1 MIKEKQQILIVDDQE
16 MNRSLLSD
24 MLEENYRILEATN
37 GIDALEI
44 MRAQSMDIACVLLDV
59 RMPKMDGFEVL
70 KHMKA
75 ERLLDLMPVIIISN
89 DDSMEAVEN
98 SYSLGA
104 NDYINR
110 PFNNYIVQKRVENTI
125 FLYRKTKNLMELVAE
140 QVEEKEK
147 SNANMITAL
156 SAIVEFRNGE
166 SGNHVLQIRIITE
179 ILLEHI
185 MMRYPEYDLDY
196 SAIANISNAASLHDI
211 GKITIPSE
219 ILNKPGRLTKE
230 EFEIM
235 KTHSAMGSEMLDNM
249 KGLVDS
255 NVIFDYAWQ
264 ICRWHHERW
273 DGKGYP
279 DQLVGEEIPMCAQV
293 VAVADVYD
301 ALTSKRVYKPAYSHE
316 KAMEMILGGECGA
329 FNPKLLEVLKEVGD
343 KLPEAIARKSNH
355 QDKLFDIQ
363 EISNEILVKKDGLSE
378 RTINLVEE
386 ERTKYQFLADLSNE
400 IIIDYD
406 VDDDT
411 LTFSEKGV
419 TELNLPLEIN
429 RFKQNFSVIH
439 VLQERE
445 LRRLFEKVRHT
456 TPIHP
461 IVREQLEL
469 LMPDGS
475 TVWYEIILRSMWSRE
490 IVPKIKGVI
499 GKLLDIND
507 QKMEM
512 LRLENLAAR
521 DTLTNLYNRNTAQ
534 QMIEAYLSKQKGAL
548 TAAYVFLDVDN
559 FKKLNDSNGHVYGDK
574 VLSKYAEVISNNIRS
589 NDVAARVGGD
599 EFIIFLKDISNEVV
613 VHRQIERLYQAFKDI
628 GHNQDCSISM
638 GVALY
643 PNDAAD
649 YKTLSE
655 YADQALYHAK
665 NKGKNQYCFYQEKE
679 NK

>member
-1 MIKEKQQILIVDDQE
+1 MIRERQQILSVDDQD
-16 MNRSLLSD
+16 MKRSLLSV
-24 MLEENYRILEATN
+24 MLEDKYRILEATD
-37 GIDALEI
+37 GVEALEI

-59 RMPKMDGFEVL
+59 RMPRMDGFEVL
-70 KHMKA
+70 GHMTT
-75 ERLLDLMPVIIISN
+75 ERLLDLMPVVIISN

-98 SYSLGA
+98 SYALGA

-185 MMRYPEYDLDY
+185 MMQYPEYDLDY

-230 EFEIM
+230 EFEVM

-249 KGLVDS
+249 KSLVES

-279 DQLVGEEIPMCAQV
+279 EALVVEDIPICAQV
-293 VAVADVYD
+293 VALADVYD

-316 KAMEMILGGECGA
+316 KAMDMILGGECGQ
-329 FNPKLLEVLKEVGD
+329 FNPKLMEALKEVRD
-343 KLPEAIARKSNH
+343 LLPEKITNKSSK
-355 QDKLFDIQ
+355 QDQLFDFN
-363 EISNEILVKKDGLSE
+363 EISNEIMNKKDGLSE

-406 VDDDT
+406 VDDDVI
-411 LTFSEKGV
+411 TFSEKGWK
-419 TELNLPLEIN
+419 ELNLPMSVN
-429 RFKQNFSVIH
+429 RFSQNLDKLPILS
-439 VLQERE
+439 QRE
-445 LRRLFEKVRHT
+445 LRKIFEKVRKT

-461 IVREQLEL
+461 IVREQYEL
-469 LMPDGS
+469 TMPDGNNA
-475 TVWYEIILRSMWSRE
+475 WYEIILRTMWSRE

-499 GKLLDIND
+499 GKLLDINE
-507 QKMEM
+507 QKLEM
-512 LRLENLAAR
+512 MRLENLAAR
-521 DTLTNLYNRNTAQ
+521 DNLTNLYNRTTAQ
-534 QMIEAYLSKQKGAL
+534 NMIEHYMTNSKYPRAGAF
-548 TAAYVFLDVDN
+548 VFLDVDN
-559 FKKLNDSNGHVYGDK
+559 FKRVNDNNGHIFGDK
-574 VLSKYAEVISNNIRS
+574 VLSNYAEVISSNIRS

-599 EFIIFLKDISNEVV
+599 EFIVFLKDLSNEIVIKK
-613 VHRQIERLYQAFKDI
+613 QIDRLYDAFRVMGED
-628 GHNQDCSISM
+628 QDCSISM
-638 GVALY
+638 GIALF
-643 PNDAAD
+643 PKDAAD

-655 YADQALYHAK
+655 CADQALYQAK
-665 NKGKNQYCFYQEKE
+665 SKGKNQYCFYEKAAQ
-679 NK
+679 

>member
-1 MIKEKQQILIVDDQE
+1 MIREKQQILIVDDQE

-24 MLEENYRILEATN
+24 MLEDNYRVLEATD
-37 GIDALEI
+37 GVEALEI
-44 MRAQSMDIACVLLDV
+44 MRTQPMDIDCVLLDV
-59 RMPKMDGFEVL
+59 RMPRMDGFEVL
-70 KHMKA
+70 RNMKT

-140 QVEEKEK
+140 QVAEKEK

-185 MMRYPEYDLDY
+185 MLQYPEYDLDY

-230 EFEIM
+230 EFDVM

-249 KGLVDS
+249 KGLVES

-273 DGKGYP
+273 DGRGYP
-279 DQLVGEEIPMCAQV
+279 DGLVGEEIPICAQV
-293 VAVADVYD
+293 VALADVYD
-301 ALTSKRVYKPAYSHE
+301 ALTSKRVYKPAYTHD
-316 KAMEMILGGECGA
+316 KAMDMILGGECGQ
-329 FNPKLLEVLKEVGD
+329 FNPKLMEALKEVKD
-343 KLPEAIARKSNH
+343 ILPEKISNKSAR
-355 QDKLFDIQ
+355 QDQLFDVN
-363 EISNEILVKKDGLSE
+363 EISNEILIKKDGLSE

-406 VDDDT
+406 VDDDVI
-411 LTFSEKGV
+411 TFSEKGW
-419 TELNLPLEIN
+419 TELNLPMSISK
-429 RFKQNFSVIH
+429 FSQNLDIIPALS
-439 VLQERE
+439 ERD
-445 LRRLFEKVRHT
+445 LRKLIEKVQHT
-456 TPIHP
+456 TTVHP
-461 IVREQLEL
+461 IIREQYEL
-469 LMPDGS
+469 TMPDG
-475 TVWYEIILRSMWSRE
+475 TTAWYEIILRTMWSRE

-499 GKLLDIND
+499 GKLLDINE
-507 QKMEM
+507 QKQE
-512 LRLENLAAR
+512 LIRLENLAAR
-521 DTLTNLYNRNTAQ
+521 DTLTNLYNRTTAQ
-534 QMIEAYLSKQKGAL
+534 KMIEHYLTKSLGPRV
-548 TAAYVFLDVDN
+548 AAFVFLDVDN
-559 FKKLNDSNGHVYGDK
+559 FKKLNDNNGHNFGDK
-574 VLSKYAEVISNNIRS
+574 VLSNYAEIISNNIRS

-599 EFIIFLKDISNEVV
+599 EFIIFLKDQSNVMLV
-613 VHRQIERLYQAFKDI
+613 QKQINRLYDAFKVMGED
-628 GHNQDCSISM
+628 QDCSISM
-638 GVALY
+638 GIALY
-643 PNDAAD
+643 PKDGTD
-649 YKTLSE
+649 YKTLSDC
-655 YADQALYHAK
+655 ADQALYLAK
-665 NKGKNQYCFYQEKE
+665 NKGKNQYCFYEKP
-679 NK
+679 

>member
-1 MIKEKQQILIVDDQE
+1 MIREKQQILIVDDQE

-24 MLEENYRILEATN
+24 MLEDNYSVLEATD
-37 GIDALEI
+37 GVEALEI

-59 RMPKMDGFEVL
+59 RMPRMDGFEVL
-70 KHMKA
+70 AHMKT

-98 SYSLGA
+98 SYALGA

-185 MMRYPEYDLDY
+185 MMQYPEYDLDY

-219 ILNKPGRLTKE
+219 ILNKPGRLTAE
-230 EFEIM
+230 EFEVM

-249 KGLVDS
+249 KGLVES

-273 DGKGYP
+273 DGRGYP
-279 DQLVGEEIPMCAQV
+279 DKLVGEEIPICAQV
-293 VAVADVYD
+293 VALADVYD
-301 ALTSKRVYKPAYSHE
+301 ALTSKRVYKPAYTHE
-316 KAMEMILGGECGA
+316 KAMEMILGGECGQ
-329 FNPKLLEVLKEVGD
+329 FNPKLMEALREVRNI
-343 KLPEAIARKSNH
+343 LPEKISNKNAGKD
-355 QDKLFDIQ
+355 QLFDIV
-363 EISNEILVKKDGLSE
+363 EISNEILIKKDGLSE

-406 VDDDT
+406 VDEDVI
-411 LTFSEKGV
+411 TFSEKGGE
-419 TELNLPLEIN
+419 ELNLPLVIDK
-429 RFKQNFSVIH
+429 FSQNLDKIPA
-439 VLQERE
+439 LEERE
-445 LRRLFEKVRHT
+445 LRKLSEKVRYT
-456 TPIHP
+456 TSIHP
-461 IVREQLEL
+461 IIREQYEL
-469 LMPDGS
+469 TMPDGS
-475 TVWYEIILRSMWSRE
+475 TSWYEIILRTMWSRD

-499 GKLLDIND
+499 GKLIDINE
-507 QKMEM
+507 QKQE
-512 LRLENLAAR
+512 LIRLENLAAR
-521 DTLTNLYNRNTAQ
+521 DTLTNLYNRTTAQ
-534 QMIEAYLSKQKGAL
+534 KQIEHYLTKSVGPRV
-548 TAAYVFLDVDN
+548 AAFVFLDVDN
-559 FKKLNDSNGHVYGDK
+559 FKRLNDSNGHSFGDK
-574 VLSKYAEVISNNIRS
+574 VLSNFAEIIGNNIRS

-599 EFIIFLKDISNEVV
+599 EFIVFLKDLSNDVMV
-613 VHRQIERLYQAFKDI
+613 QKHIKRLYDAFKVMGED
-628 GHNQDCSISM
+628 QDCSISM
-638 GVALY
+638 GIALY
-643 PNDAAD
+643 PKDGTD
-649 YKTLSE
+649 YKTLTE
-655 YADQALYHAK
+655 CADQALYQAK
-665 NKGKNQYCFYQEKE
+665 HKGKNQFCFYEKQ
-679 NK
+679 